1 MKPQSTSF
9 RPRRSVSHGLLA
21 GALAL
26 ALPVAASADAVTHW
40 NKVANDNVAAA
51 GGAPLQF
58 RVFAMTQIA
67 VHDALNAIEPHY
79 AMYTGL
85 PPGDPNASRE
95 AAVAAAARGVLV
107 ALLPPAQDIAVEANY
122 TSYLGGLSCP
132 AGHATCVEDGVI
144 VGEAAAA
151 AILDLRSNDGSATP
165 HLPYAEPLAAGV
177 YQPTLPLPPNNA
189 PYPQFGNWGNVTPF
203 ALANARQFAP
213 GRSDFLNMAS
223 NQYAEDFDEVKN
235 FGSLATRGGSPEALA
250 SDESRIARHFTL
262 GPGANVN
269 GIARTIL
276 AARGLDTVESGRLW
290 ENARVFALVNM
301 AVNDGLI
308 VVFNAKYR
316 FKFWRPYT
324 AIRNAD
330 VDGNPQTEME
340 AGWTP
345 YLTTPPYPDYPCGLP
360 SVVSTSTSVLRDYF
374 GTDAVPFDFGNPG
387 GGFPMRH
394 YDTLSQAAD
403 ESAMARV
410 YSGIH
415 FRSGCFASV
424 KLGQEVGHYVYST
437 QLKPLP

>member
-1 MKPQSTSF
+1 MKTSAIL
-9 RPRRSVSHGLLA
+9 RQRTPLRHGLLA
-21 GALAL
+21 GVLAL
-26 ALPVAASADAVTHW
+26 ALPAVASADAVTYW
-40 NKVANDNVAAA
+40 NKVANDNVAAV
-51 GGAPLQF
+51 GGAPLQY
-58 RVFAMTQIA
+58 RAFAMAQIA
-67 VHDALNAIEPHY
+67 VHDALNAIEPRY
-79 AMYTGL
+79 ATYTGF
-85 PPGDPNASRE
+85 PPGNPYASRE

-107 ALLPPAQDIAVEANY
+107 ALLPPVQDGIVEADYANY
-122 TSYLGGLSCP
+122 LAGLSCP
-132 AGHATCVEDGVI
+132 ADHATCIEDGAI
-144 VGEAAAA
+144 VGEAAAQ
-151 AILDLRSNDGSATP
+151 AILALRANDGSATP
-165 HLPYAEPLAAGV
+165 HLPYAEPVMAGM

-223 NQYAEDFDEVKN
+223 NQYTQDFNEVKVV
-235 FGSLATRGGSPEALA
+235 GSAAVRQAAPNSE
-250 SDESRIARHFTL
+250 ESLIARHFTL

-269 GIARTIL
+269 GITRSIL
-276 AARGLDTVESGRLW
+276 AARGLDTAESGRLW
-290 ENARVFALVNM
+290 ENARLFALIGM
-301 AVNDGLI
+301 AVNDGLT

-330 VDGNPQTEME
+330 IDGNPETEMD
-340 AGWTP
+340 AGWQP

-374 GTDAVPFDFGNPG
+374 GTDAVPFDFGNPA

-394 YDTLSQAAD
+394 YDTLSQAAN

-424 KLGQEVGHYVYST
+424 ELGQQVGHFVYST